1 MRIDPDMRNTIW
13 PYRGIAHLLSDT
25 WPAVSICTRIDPAF
39 NSFRNKNA
47 ISTRPQLHPQCR
59 RMAVERQPFLVAAQ
73 HNLHR
78 PACLARKAS
87 DNRFNPHKGFCAES
101 PSHRWTDNAHLV
113 VRDVKDAGQIR
124 TQVERGLRTC
134 PDLKPAPLPAS
145 HRGVWLHRGVLGAR
159 CSISLFDDHIRLFEA
174 FLIAVP
180 DAKAVTNIRTLLRPH
195 IEVGSI
201 VIRNRMVLVD
211 ERRLF

>member
-134 PDLKPAPLPAS
+134 PDLSLPLSPRAT
-145 HRGVWLHRGVLGAR
+145 
-159 CSISLFDDHIRLFEA
+159 EA
-174 FLIAVP
+174 C
-180 DAKAVTNIRTLLRPH
+180 
-195 IEVGSI
+195 GSI
-201 VIRNRMVLVD
+201 GACWALAVRYVSSTITSACLKPSSSPCRIRKR
-211 ERRLF
+211 